1 MAQVVY
7 EDPIHHL
14 SGKISKK
21 YRTCYNYRKQSDR
34 KYTSVHGERSTP
46 VTEKE
51 QTWRS
56 QFAQIAA
63 ATRERMIDPAFLPSD
78 QAAYAKQSKFKTFYS
93 FVFNICKDEILN
105 GK

>member
-34 KYTSVHGERSTP
+34 KYTSVHSERSTP
-46 VTEKE
+46 VSEKE
-51 QTWRS
+51 QEWRTT
-56 QFAQIAA
+56 FAQICA
-63 ATRERMIDPAFLPSD
+63 ATRERMTDSNYITQD
-78 QAAYAKQSKFKTFYS
+78 QVNFREQKKYKTFYQY
-93 FVFNICKDEILN
+93 VWHLMRDEIE